1 MCLSLSISR
10 SEATIQDP
18 TKLIV
23 NKIIPSYVSL
33 DSFLDSSIFNLK
45 RNQDASGNFD
55 YKNQGELAV
64 GTGNESI
71 SGLLPLF
78 LFPEHWEI
86 AKRKLGP
93 LFGFMCTLD
102 TFGYTHSQM

>member
-55 YKNQGELAV
+55 YKN
-64 GTGNESI
+64 
-71 SGLLPLF
+71 
-78 LFPEHWEI
+78 
-86 AKRKLGP
+86 
-93 LFGFMCTLD
+93 
-102 TFGYTHSQM
+102 